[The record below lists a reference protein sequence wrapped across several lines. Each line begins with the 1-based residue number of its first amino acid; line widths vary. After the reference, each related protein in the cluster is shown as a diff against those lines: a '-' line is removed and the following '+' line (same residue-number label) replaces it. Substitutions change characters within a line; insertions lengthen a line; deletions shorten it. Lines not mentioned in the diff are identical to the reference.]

1 MNVAIQRSIC
11 KPHAHSRSCM
21 YAPTLVLSEEAD
33 GTFNLNNMFQL
44 IDENNRTQ
52 QKQKQKQQ
60 QAKLYLEVEKPKTD
74 WKKIKLN
81 KNDDFKFT
89 YRKANKKRCK
99 WRSFGKLL

>member
-60 QAKLYLEVEKPKTD
+60 QAKLYLEVEKPKNRL
-74 WKKIKLN
+74 KKN
-81 KNDDFKFT
+81 KTK
-89 YRKANKKRCK
+89 
-99 WRSFGKLL
+99 

>member
-33 GTFNLNNMFQL
+33 GTFNLNMFQL

-60 QAKLYLEVEKPKTD
+60 QAKLYLEVEKPKNRL
-74 WKKIKLN
+74 KKN
-81 KNDDFKFT
+81 KTK
-89 YRKANKKRCK
+89 
-99 WRSFGKLL
+99 

>member
-33 GTFNLNNMFQL
+33 GTFNLINMFQL

-52 QKQKQKQQ
+52 QKQKQQ

-89 YRKANKKRCK
+89 YREANKKRCK
-99 WRSFGKLL
+99 WRNFGKLL